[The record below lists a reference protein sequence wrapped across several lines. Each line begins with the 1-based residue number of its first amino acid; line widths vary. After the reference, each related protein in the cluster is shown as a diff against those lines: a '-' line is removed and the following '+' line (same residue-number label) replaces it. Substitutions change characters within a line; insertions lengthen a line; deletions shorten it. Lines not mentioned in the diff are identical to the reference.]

1 MTTTSA
7 ELTNA
12 SAALVSVSLTGE
24 LSAREAQFMQQS
36 DNHATIRQTI
46 KAAEKVG

>member
-1 MTTTSA
+1 MTTTTA

-24 LSAREAQFMQQS
+24 SSAREP
-36 DNHATIRQTI
+36 HYATVRQKI
-46 KAAEKVG
+46 KKQLKK